1 MNIHSQCNKPT
12 KKVVLILGNVD
23 RITLFIGRAERRE
36 RSFAGAAVHFLE
48 FTDICTLLIN
58 DQDEDVGLNRSR
70 DG

>member
-36 RSFAGAAVHFLE
+36 RSFAGAAVPFLE
-48 FTDICTLLIN
+48 FADMHFAN
-58 DQDEDVGLNRSR
+58 K
-70 DG
+70 